1 MSLVLKLTQI
11 KDQFKMA
18 IDTELPSSGITAI
31 YGPSGSGKTS
41 LLRSIAGLDECQGHL
56 AFQES
61 VWLDSE
67 KKLPCEERDIAYL
80 FQEGL
85 LFPHLSVRENIC
97 FGKTI
102 DSEALQTLAKRLG
115 IDQRLDASP
124 HTLSGGERQR
134 VCLCRALIGRPK
146 LILMDEPLSALD
158 NESKKQLL
166 QEINQLC
173 HEHSIPVLYVSHS
186 IREISSIADYLV
198 QIENGTVIRQG
209 TIVDMLAQPSFLLN
223 ENDERSVILTGEVA
237 ESLDEWQLI
246 RVQLDAPSSESIML
260 TGQANI
266 LGRSVR
272 LQVAA
277 KDVSISLAKH
287 ADQSVL
293 NILPCSVK
301 AIHYPP
307 SQAHAL
313 VELSF
318 STQTLFAQ
326 ITRKSADVLGI
337 APQMQVWAQIKAVA
351 ILD

>member
-1 MSLVLKLTQI
+1 MSLAIKLTQI
-11 KDQFKMA
+11 KGQFKMA
-18 IDTELPSSGITAI
+18 IDIELPSSGITAI

-41 LLRSIAGLDECQGHL
+41 LLRSIAGLDKCQGQIE
-56 AFQES
+56 FQGS

-97 FGKTI
+97 FGKTV
-102 DSEALQTLAKRLG
+102 DNETLQTLANRLG
-115 IDQRLDASP
+115 IDQHLDSSP
-124 HTLSGGERQR
+124 QTLSGGERQR

-166 QEINQLC
+166 QEIDQLC
-173 HEHSIPVLYVSHS
+173 HEHDIPVLYVSHS

-209 TIVDMLAQPSFLLN
+209 TIVDMLAEPNFLLN
-223 ENDERSVILTGEVA
+223 ENDERSVILTGQVA
-237 ESLDEWQLI
+237 ENLGEWQLI
-246 RVQLDAPSSESIML
+246 RVQLDAPSSESIMI
-260 TGQANI
+260 TGQAS
-266 LGRSVR
+266 LVGHSVR

-277 KDVSISLAKH
+277 KDVSISLSKH

-307 SQAHAL
+307 SKAHAL

-318 STQTLFAQ
+318 SAQTLFAQ
-326 ITRKSADVLGI
+326 ITRKSVNLLSI
-337 APQMQVWAQIKAVA
+337 APNMQIWAQIKAVA